1 MIQQDVFMSAQQ
13 AQIGGELLT
22 GLWPLVVVLISGL
35 SVMVAAYS
43 KVLSNRLTTQSERI
57 DILQKRNDDLE
68 AELGQARND
77 ANVQRRKVLDKE
89 GERIQAENEAKQR
102 YDDLKEDFEG
112 KLDAALSRIGT
123 LESNLKVTEAAKKNL
138 ENQLTMA
145 LQEGDR
151 QRDQNMEMTQRFD
164 TTLEAARKQ
173 TDEIKTLT
181 STNEGLR
188 AERDALVQKAADRDE
203 RIQLLTDCNERM
215 TVSVDNLKTRVD
227 DLTRERPPELT
238 KVSPVEGE

>member
-57 DILQKRNDDLE
+57 DVLQKRNDDLE

-112 KLDAALSRIGT
+112 KLDAALSRIGM
-123 LESNLKVTEAAKKNL
+123 KRRPA
-138 ENQLTMA
+138 
-145 LQEGDR
+145 
-151 QRDQNMEMTQRFD
+151 
-164 TTLEAARKQ
+164 
-173 TDEIKTLT
+173 
-181 STNEGLR
+181 R
-188 AERDALVQKAADRDE
+188 AERSEAAG
-203 RIQLLTDCNERM
+203 
-215 TVSVDNLKTRVD
+215 V
-227 DLTRERPPELT
+227 
-238 KVSPVEGE
+238 